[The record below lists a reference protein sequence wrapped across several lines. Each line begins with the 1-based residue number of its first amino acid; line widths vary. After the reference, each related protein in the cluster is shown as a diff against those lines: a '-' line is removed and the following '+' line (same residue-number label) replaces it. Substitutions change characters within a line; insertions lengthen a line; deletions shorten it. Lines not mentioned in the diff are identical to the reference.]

1 MELNEI
7 LALAVRTNASDI
19 HFKAGLPPMF
29 RLYGTLG
36 PMPEA
41 PRMKPEELSRM
52 ALSIMN
58 SFQRERF
65 KQLNELDLS
74 YGVPGVGR
82 FRVNVYQQR
91 GTIAIV
97 FRVIPFKVKTLAE
110 LRHPPV
116 LSVIALEQRG
126 MILLTG
132 TTGSGKSTT
141 LAAMIEHINTER
153 SCHVMTIEDPI
164 EFLHRDKRSMIN
176 QREVG
181 VDTVSFGQALKSAL
195 RQDPDVILVGEMR
208 DLETTGTAITAA
220 ETGHLVMSTLHT
232 MDATETINRIISIFP
247 PHQQRQIRLQLGAI
261 MRAVIC
267 QRLIPTV
274 DGRGRAAAM
283 EILRSTPRI
292 RELIE
297 DKDRVKEIPEALSTG
312 HVSYGTQ
319 TFDQS
324 LMFLFKSGL
333 ISYEEA
339 ELNSTNPGNFR
350 LRIQGI
356 ESTSD
361 GQWQSFEGR
370 GTTPSKSGAPAKG
383 APTAVVRG
391 TSVTG
396 SE

>member
-1 MELNEI
+1 
-7 LALAVRTNASDI
+7 
-19 HFKAGLPPMF
+19 
-29 RLYGTLG
+29 
-36 PMPEA
+36 
-41 PRMKPEELSRM
+41 
-52 ALSIMN
+52 
-58 SFQRERF
+58 
-65 KQLNELDLS
+65 
-74 YGVPGVGR
+74 
-82 FRVNVYQQR
+82 
-91 GTIAIV
+91 
-97 FRVIPFKVKTLAE
+97 
-110 LRHPPV
+110 
-116 LSVIALEQRG
+116 
-126 MILLTG
+126 
-132 TTGSGKSTT
+132 
-141 LAAMIEHINTER
+141 
-153 SCHVMTIEDPI
+153 
-164 EFLHRDKRSMIN
+164 
-176 QREVG
+176 
-181 VDTVSFGQALKSAL
+181 
-195 RQDPDVILVGEMR
+195 
-208 DLETTGTAITAA
+208 
-220 ETGHLVMSTLHT
+220 

>member
-29 RLYGTLG
+29 RLHGTLG
-36 PMPEA
+36 AMPDA

-116 LSVIALEQRG
+116 LSTIALEQRG

-141 LAAMIEHINTER
+141 LAAMIEHINNER
-153 SCHVMTIEDPI
+153 ACHVMTVEDPI

-208 DLETTGTAITAA
+208 DLETTATAITAA
-220 ETGHLVMSTLHT
+220 ETGHLLMSTLHT

-261 MRAVIC
+261 MKAVVC

-274 DGRGRAAAM
+274 DGRGRVAAM

-297 DKDRVKEIPEALSTG
+297 DKDRVKEIPDALSQG
-312 HVSYGTQ
+312 HVTYGTQ

-324 LMFLFKSGL
+324 LMFLFKSGQ
-333 ISYEEA
+333 ITYEEA
-339 ELNSTNPGNFR
+339 ELNSSNPGNFR

-361 GQWQSFEGR
+361 GKWEAFEGR
-370 GTTPSKSGAPAKG
+370 GAAPPARS
-383 APTAVVRG
+383 PTAVVRG

-396 SE
+396 TE